1 MGIHSKIMPDPG
13 FPARDI
19 EKCIRDALADQAGA
33 QSALRPRPTSA
44 CEPEIDSLVV
54 VEIICAIEEILG
66 VSLPASFAPR
76 GGYEDAEACVADL
89 LAETR
94 AVWADLVKEEQHHE

>member
-1 MGIHSKIMPDPG
+1 MGIHTRIVADPS
-13 FPARDI
+13 FPAREI
-19 EKCIRDALADQAGA
+19 EGCIRDALADQVGV
-33 QSALRPRPTSA
+33 QNVLRPRPTSA
-44 CEPEIDSLVV
+44 CEPGIDSLVV

-89 LAETR
+89 MAETR
-94 AVWADLVKEEQHHE
+94 GVWVDLIKKKQHHE

>member
-1 MGIHSKIMPDPG
+1 MGIHSKISTQPG
-13 FPARDI
+13 FPAQEI
-19 EKCIRDALADQAGA
+19 EGCIRGAIADQVGA

-44 CEPEIDSLVV
+44 CEPEIDSLVL

-66 VSLPASFAPR
+66 VNFPASFAPR

-89 LAETR
+89 MAETR
-94 AVWADLVKEEQHHE
+94 AVWVDLVKEEQHHE